1 MLGRTNIS
9 DEESEQVCAA
19 ALGSLPRASLLFNL
33 SFKTNV
39 PRIKNAATRSFL
51 IFPLVDPTLS
61 HTPRFP
67 REHILVGRP
76 IVILKVKMRETISS
90 H

>member
-51 IFPLVDPTLS
+51 IFPLVDPTLES
-61 HTPRFP
+61 HSPLP
-67 REHILVGRP
+67 
-76 IVILKVKMRETISS
+76 
-90 H
+90 

>member
-19 ALGSLPRASLLFNL
+19 ALGSLPLASLLFNL

-39 PRIKNAATRSFL
+39 PRITNAATHSFL
-51 IFPLVDPTLS
+51 ISPLVGPTLG

-67 REHILVGRP
+67 REHSRP
-76 IVILKVKMRETISS
+76 IIILKVQTREAISS